1 MKSHPI
7 DARRATRRRTRA
19 SCPEKRKK
27 IPRAC
32 RSGFFL
38 VHKERRD
45 DVGDDARRVV
55 DGGARARARRRREKL
70 LAQKSRRKCVT
81 VASTASKNATSPR
94 RDVARVAARATNQG
108 LAHRLESHSV
118 PRTARDPATH
128 SPPLLE
134 IDIRSASPRHM
145 ARRKRPP
152 RRAIRAAPSAP
163 RALNSLRVH
172 LVGRVRK
179 RGLAVVER
187 APARSKGEKRTVSDS
202 LFVSVAF
209 FLRH

>member
-32 RSGFFL
+32 RSGFCL

-70 LAQKSRRKCVT
+70 LAQKSRDANVLRLLVPLLKT
-81 VASTASKNATSPR
+81 RRRPDATSHGSRRAPR
-94 RDVARVAARATNQG
+94 IRDSPTGSSPTACRGPRATLPPIHPPSSRSTFASVAASYGATQT
-108 LAHRLESHSV
+108 S
-118 PRTARDPATH
+118 
-128 SPPLLE
+128 
-134 IDIRSASPRHM
+134 
-145 ARRKRPP
+145 
-152 RRAIRAAPSAP
+152 SAP
-163 RALNSLRVH
+163 RH
-172 LVGRVRK
+172 P
-179 RGLAVVER
+179 RGAFRSTRTELT
-187 APARSKGEKRTVSDS
+187 ARSPCWPRPKARAGRS
-202 LFVSVAF
+202 
-209 FLRH
+209 